1 MVLIFFGSLEK
12 NLTMS
17 KLKWASSDG
26 NLVVEIDPATY
37 FAMTDICSSAHPNE
51 TGGIVAGF
59 YSRNGKIAYIT
70 QASTAPVDSNCGR
83 TWFKRGVR
91 NLQTW
96 LSKRWKRGEEYYLG
110 EWHYHP
116 DHDTKASAQDKSQ
129 LLSISHDKKYACPE
143 PVLLII
149 GGSNTYGW
157 ELSAYV
163 AKAPKTFIELIAKS
177 H

>member
-1 MVLIFFGSLEK
+1 MVLIFFGSPEK

-17 KLKWASSDG
+17 KLKWASSDRKF
-26 NLVVEIDPATY
+26 VVEIDPATY
-37 FAMTDICSSAHPNE
+37 SAMTDTCLSAHPNE

-70 QASTAPVDSNCGR
+70 RASSAPVDSNSGR
-83 TWFKRGVR
+83 TWFQRGVR

-116 DHDTKASAQDKSQ
+116 DHNTKASAQDKSQ
-129 LLSISHDKKYACPE
+129 LLAISNDKKYACPE
-143 PVLLII
+143 PVLLIV
-149 GGSNTYGW
+149 GGSNTTGW
-157 ELSAYV
+157 ELSAYL
-163 AKAPKTFIELIAKS
+163 AKAPKTFIELEGES
-177 H
+177 R